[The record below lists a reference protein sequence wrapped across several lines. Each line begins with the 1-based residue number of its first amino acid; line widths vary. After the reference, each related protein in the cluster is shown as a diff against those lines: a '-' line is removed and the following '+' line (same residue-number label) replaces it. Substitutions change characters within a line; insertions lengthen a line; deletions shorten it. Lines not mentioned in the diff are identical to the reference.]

1 VHTRNHTPVSLHKF
15 GDKMAD
21 AAGDGMR
28 SILLDENCLSIF
40 KPLDFVSFRGGFFGG
55 FLLDGGYDQVK
66 SQLCLSFYEY
76 FFCVNYPLK
85 RSHIS

>member
-1 VHTRNHTPVSLHKF
+1 VHSRNHTPVSLHKF

-21 AAGDGMR
+21 AAGDGKR
-28 SILLDENCLSIF
+28 SIHLDENCLSIF

-66 SQLCLSFYEY
+66 S
-76 FFCVNYPLK
+76 
-85 RSHIS
+85 